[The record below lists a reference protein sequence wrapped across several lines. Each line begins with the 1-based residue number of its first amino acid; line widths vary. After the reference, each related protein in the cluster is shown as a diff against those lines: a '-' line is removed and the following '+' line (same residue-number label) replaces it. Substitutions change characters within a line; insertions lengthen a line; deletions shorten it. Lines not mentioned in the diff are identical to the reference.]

1 MAIVM
6 MLLLAGCTEMVE
18 TNAPAVT
25 GKEMTVHFIDVG
37 QGDSIFIQAPN
48 GKTMLVDA
56 GVKGAGKTVV
66 DYLRAQGVQK
76 LDYVVATHPDADH
89 IGGLIAVLNSISIKE
104 FIDSGKIHTSQ
115 TYEEM
120 LTLIHDKNI
129 RYTVPAAGDTLAL
142 IQRST

>member
-1 MAIVM
+1 MKKFIFIAVAM

-18 TNAPAVT
+18 TNAPAVA

-56 GVKGAGKTVV
+56 GVKGAGKAVV

-89 IGGLIAVLNSISIKE
+89 RWFN
-104 FIDSGKIHTSQ
+104 
-115 TYEEM
+115 
-120 LTLIHDKNI
+120 
-129 RYTVPAAGDTLAL
+129 
-142 IQRST
+142 RSTELDFH